1 MSSGFVNQDNFE
13 SLLARDAHPKLFV
26 VFMAILAIACT
37 LSKWF
42 YNLHLHPRSNI
53 PGPRLAAMTGLYEFW
68 FDVVMDGQ
76 YSTEIKRMHEI
87 YGPIVR
93 ISPHEIHI
101 QEPKQRSI
109 MRTPGIEKVR
119 KEPATVRFAVPTAVT
134 AKVDHSHHRARR
146 LNSLLLQAV
155 QNRRRAHARP

>member
-1 MSSGFVNQDNFE
+1 MSSGFVNQDSFGT
-13 SLLARDAHPKLFV
+13 LLARDTHPKLFV
-26 VFMAILAIACT
+26 VLMAILAI
-37 LSKWF
+37 
-42 YNLHLHPRSNI
+42 SNV

-93 ISPHEIHI
+93 INPHEIHM

-109 MRTPGIEKVR
+109 MRIPGIEKVR
-119 KEPATVRFAVPTAVT
+119 KEPVTVRFAVPTSVT